1 MRTAK
6 DEQRLYINWH
16 TKTNL
21 GGLKEFIQ
29 FTLRSSEGG
38 YAQKDAKNSILLPR
52 TISKMYF

>member
-6 DEQRLYINWH
+6 DEQRLYINWP

-38 YAQKDAKNSILLPR
+38 YAQKDARIQFYYQGP
-52 TISKMYF
+52 